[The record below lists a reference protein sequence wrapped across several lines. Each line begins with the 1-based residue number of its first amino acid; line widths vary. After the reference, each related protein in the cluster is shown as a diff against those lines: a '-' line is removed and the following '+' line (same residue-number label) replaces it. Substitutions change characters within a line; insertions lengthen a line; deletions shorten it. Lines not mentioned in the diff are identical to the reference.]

1 MFGIQ
6 NPDPYP
12 YPVFGTN
19 DFLGKEAAVSV
30 PDHDLLHRNINIS
43 MDPDSYPNPDPGSR
57 THF

>member
-30 PDHDLLHRNINIS
+30 PDHDLLHKKRNIS
-43 MDPDSYPNPDPGSR
+43 MDPYS
-57 THF
+57 